1 MTRLTALRGLLGLWV
16 LWHIAFG
23 LLSTFA
29 PELGAQSVGWE
40 AEGGWDAPLITMST
54 QYGMV
59 MLLLA
64 VMYGLMALDP
74 LRYLD
79 MIAVAIVEQ
88 ILGVLYAIYIYIQ
101 FGQLTMGQFLVQAAI
116 NAVIVIV
123 FALLWSGLRDQ
134 VPRTS

>member
-1 MTRLTALRGLLGLWV
+1 
-16 LWHIAFG
+16 
-23 LLSTFA
+23 
-29 PELGAQSVGWE
+29 
-40 AEGGWDAPLITMST
+40 MST